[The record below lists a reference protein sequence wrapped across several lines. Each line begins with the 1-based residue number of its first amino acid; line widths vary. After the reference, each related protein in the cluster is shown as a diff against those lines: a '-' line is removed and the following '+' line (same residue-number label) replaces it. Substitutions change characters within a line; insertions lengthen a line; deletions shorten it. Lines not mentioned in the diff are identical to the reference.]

1 MSSPA
6 LAQTAARVNSRRG
19 LLALYMAAVVFYWA
33 SMYLYVPTLSVYVKT
48 KTDDLAMV
56 GIVLAQYGLWQAVVR
71 FPLGIVADWMG
82 RRKPFIIAGF
92 ALAGLGALWMGLT
105 SSVNGLLIGRAL
117 TGFAA
122 SVWVLLVVAVN
133 SQFPPEDAVR
143 ISALVSGVNSVS
155 RMLATGVTGRLNAW
169 GGYPLAFF
177 VAAGAAALAMLTMV
191 GVREPARPPKAPS
204 LGSLGKLITRRDV
217 LAPSLLCA
225 VSQFAIWA
233 APFTF
238 APILAKNLGA
248 SDNTLSL
255 LTSMNIGLVMLGS
268 FATSAVAK
276 RISSRGIVAFTFTV
290 IALSM
295 GMLTLARSLPLV
307 FIAQIC
313 FGLASGIGYSVLM
326 GLSIRDVEETQR
338 ATAMGLFQAVYA
350 IGMFAGPWLSGILA
364 NAIGI
369 QPMFGVI
376 GAACLVIGLLGTRQL
391 AEK

>member
-6 LAQTAARVNSRRG
+6 LTKTVAHLNSRRG

-33 SMYLYVPTLSVYVKT
+33 SMYLYLPTLPVYAES
-48 KTDDLAMV
+48 KTDNLAMV
-56 GIVLAQYGLWQAVVR
+56 GIVLAQYGLWQAVIR
-71 FPLGIVADWMG
+71 FPLGIAADWAG
-82 RRKPFIIAGF
+82 RRKPFIIGGF
-92 ALAGLGALWMGLT
+92 ALAGLGALVMGLT
-105 SSVNGLLIGRAL
+105 GSINGLLVGRAL
-117 TGFAA
+117 TGVAA

-143 ISALVSGVNSVS
+143 ISALVSGVNSVA
-155 RMLATGVTGRLNAW
+155 RMLATSVTGTLNDW

-177 VAAGAAALAMLTMV
+177 VAAGTAVLAILVMLAI
-191 GVREPARPPKAPS
+191 REPARQPKAPS
-204 LGSLGKLITRRDV
+204 LGSLGRLITRRDV
-217 LAPSLLCA
+217 LVPSLLCA

-276 RISSRGIVAFTFTV
+276 RVGARWIVVFTFTV

-295 GMLTLARSLPLV
+295 GMLTFARSLALV
-307 FIAQIC
+307 FVAQVC

-326 GLSIRDVEETQR
+326 GLSIRDVDETQR

-350 IGMFAGPWLSGILA
+350 IGMFAGPWLSGVLA
-364 NAIGI
+364 DGIGI
-369 QPMFGVI
+369 QPMFGVV
-376 GAACLVIGLLGTRQL
+376 GAVCLAVGLLGVRQL
-391 AEK
+391 AKN